1 MIPTGMRFLTQLHT
15 LHLSTGEI
23 EDIYGVASL
32 CGISQM
38 IPLADLSMSFGK
50 RDEDIMRGVTLLTN
64 LTRLAVKGLGDCEET
79 EVNINIAWH
88 KLRALQELSI
98 CNCTMRLGR
107 RIHGLL
113 KLDKLQQISIEDSSV
128 SDCDYTSNM
137 SYFGALTYH
146 LARHRASVKLLL
158 DGSDV
163 LEFFT

>member
-113 KLDKLQQISIEDSSV
+113 KLDKLQQISFEDSSV
-128 SDCDYTSNM
+128 SDCNYTSNM
-137 SYFGALTYH
+137 SCFGALTYH
-146 LARHRASVKLLL
+146 LARQHPSVKLLL
-158 DGSDV
+158 GGDV